1 MKVNW
6 LWLSV
11 QFFFNVYEM
20 LVYHLQEEHIERKIR
35 LQARKIK
42 KNLAKEKK
50 IEMSF
55 GWMILEI
62 KNSIWNLQHPKMKI
76 NKLTSDSNSI
86 RSSSID
92 DSSST

>member
-1 MKVNW
+1 
-6 LWLSV
+6 
-11 QFFFNVYEM
+11 
-20 LVYHLQEEHIERKIR
+20 
-35 LQARKIK
+35 
-42 KNLAKEKK
+42 
-50 IEMSF
+50 MSF